1 MTGPYPT
8 SLAIG
13 TLGQLATDRH
23 PGQPFRE
30 FDNLL
35 DKYGDIV
42 LLRGGFLTKNMVL
55 IADPKVWLF
64 ESWIWRVPSY

>member
-1 MTGPYPT
+1 M
-8 SLAIG
+8 AIG

-35 DKYGDIV
+35 KQYGDIV
-42 LLRGGFLTKNMVL
+42 LLRGGFLTTNLVL
-55 IADPKVWLF
+55 IADPKVYFLSPHPELTF
-64 ESWIWRVPSY
+64 SVRH